1 MRTSVGARSRRIGGT
16 SVRHSWIS
24 SFRFRHIVLSAV
36 IVAGSATAIPASAT
50 ASTPNAALSLPSLS
64 VAEHVASDLGPVPAS
79 TPITFSLTLR
89 ERHSSALQALLAG
102 GGTTSAAQWASTY
115 GPDPALVARTRR
127 ALSRAGLSSTWR
139 TGQSLLSATGGA
151 GAIDHLLHL
160 TLQQFV
166 LDGSTHFYAALTSP
180 DLPKSMAH
188 FVTAVTGLDDYPS
201 HLVAAIPH
209 AGTGVSPSEFSKFY
223 DLTPLRA
230 AGFNGAGMTVMF
242 PEAVLPPMA
251 SLRAYAAKFHLPPF
265 HVSVRINPRRWGGP
279 VPSSQ
284 SFYEDLAG
292 EEALDLEV
300 VHGLAPGAREI
311 VYEWTKDSSF
321 PDLIQTMIA
330 DNPGAILSSSFSMV
344 NCEGSAG
351 GRDDALAQNAVF
363 AHAAAL
369 GRTIF
374 FASGDRG
381 AYACLPDGEPTTEGT
396 LSVDPDVDSPDI
408 TGVGGTSAF
417 FASNGAYFKE
427 SAWGEPLETWGT
439 GGGISTIFRQPS
451 YQVAPGLGAKDLGG
465 RGVPDV
471 ACNADPV
478 TSGWAIFSPINGKT
492 EQYPSGG
499 TSAAAPCWAAVT
511 AIIDEYLTKQRLAKV
526 GFANPALYY
535 FARDPSGLPASPF
548 HQVTEGTNLH
558 FVATPGW
565 NAATGLGT
573 PDAAHLAADFEW
585 YDRNRPSKTK

>member
-1 MRTSVGARSRRIGGT
+1 MRTSMAARSGRVGRS
-16 SVRHSWIS
+16 SVIHCWVSYL
-24 SFRFRHIVLSAV
+24 RFGYILLAAV
-36 IVAGSATAIPASAT
+36 IVAGSAIAMPASAT
-50 ASTPNAALSLPSLS
+50 ASTPTAAPSLPSLS
-64 VAEHVASDLGPVPAS
+64 VAEHEARDLGPVPAS

-89 ERHSSALQALLAG
+89 ERHSSALQAFLAG
-102 GGTTSAAQWASTY
+102 GGTTTAAQWASTY
-115 GPDPALVARTRR
+115 GPDPALVAGTRR
-127 ALSRAGLSSTWR
+127 ELSRAGLSSTWPSGE
-139 TGQSLLSATGGA
+139 TLLSVTGRA
-151 GAIDHLLHL
+151 GSVDHLLHL

-166 LDGSTHFYAALTSP
+166 LHGSIHFYAALTQP
-180 DLPKSMAH
+180 DLPRSMAY
-188 FVTAVTGLDDYPS
+188 FVIAVTGLDDYPS

-209 AGTGVSPSEFSKFY
+209 PGTGVSPSEFSKFY
-223 DLTPLRA
+223 NLTPLRS
-230 AGFNGAGMTVMF
+230 AGLNGAGMTVMF
-242 PEAVLPPMA
+242 PEATLPPTA
-251 SLRAYAAKFHLPPF
+251 SLQAYAAKFHLPPF
-265 HVSVRINPRRWGGP
+265 HVTVKINSSKWGEP

-284 SFYEDLAG
+284 SYYEDLAG

-311 VYEWTKDSSF
+311 VYEWTKNASF

-344 NCEGSAG
+344 NCEDSTG
-351 GRDDALAQNAVF
+351 GRADAIAQNAVF

-381 AYACLPDGEPTTEGT
+381 AYACLPDGDPSTEGT

-417 FASNGAYFKE
+417 LASNGEYFKE

-439 GGGISTIFRQPS
+439 GGGISAIFRQPS
-451 YQVAPGLGAKDLGG
+451 YQVAPGLGPKSLGG

-471 ACNADPV
+471 ACNADSV
-478 TSGWAIFSPINGKT
+478 ISGWDIFSPIQGKI
-492 EQYPSGG
+492 EEYPSGG

-511 AIIDEYLTKQRLAKV
+511 AIIDEDLTKQGLAKV

-535 FARDPSGLPASPF
+535 FARDPSGLPANPF
-548 HQVTEGTNLH
+548 HQITEGTNLH

-565 NAATGLGT
+565 NAATGLGS
-573 PDAAHLAADFEW
+573 PDAANLADDFEW
-585 YDRNRPSKTK
+585 YDRHARKGT